1 MEISC
6 SKSAAFGFFCLSL
19 QLLSVCFPEVR
30 SGRISCGSSRLQQMG
45 LDFPVAVSYCHAKEM
60 LLYQSKFN
68 LHFMQSG
75 DFFVS
80 RSAVIVSFSHL
91 SCIQTVVCWKEYYYF

>member
-1 MEISC
+1 MEVSP

-19 QLLSVCFPEVR
+19 QLLTLSVCFPQAR
-30 SGRISCGSSRLQQMG
+30 SGTISCGSSRLQQTG
-45 LDFPVAVSYCHAKEM
+45 VDFPVAVSYCHVKEM

-75 DFFVS
+75 DFFC
-80 RSAVIVSFSHL
+80 L
-91 SCIQTVVCWKEYYYF
+91 